1 MVKEAAI
8 FITKNDREQLRNL
21 IEVARERSNGPDG
34 EYLNKLE
41 EELDRAKLIKPQSVP
56 PDLITMRSKVRLKDL
71 STGKKVVYALVF
83 PTEADSDEG
92 KISILAPVGT
102 AMLGYRRGD
111 VIEWEVPSGV
121 RRLKVEKILYQPESA
136 GEYHL

>member
-8 FITKNDREQLRNL
+8 FITNNDREHLRYL
-21 IEVARERSNGPDG
+21 IEITRERGNGTDG
-34 EYLNKLE
+34 EYLDKLE
-41 EELDRAKLIKPQSVP
+41 GELDRAKSIKPQSVP

-83 PTEADSDEG
+83 PTEANFEEG

-102 AMLGYRRGD
+102 AMLGYRGGD

-121 RRLKVEKILYQPESA
+121 RRLKVGKIPYQPESK
-136 GEYHL
+136 GDYHL